1 MLNTTTSA
9 KSVIEGEPAVYE
21 TQEYV
26 DLNYQT
32 YLDYTDFVARGMSDK
47 VPEEQ
52 RLHWAL
58 LGLGAEMGEA
68 QEVVE
73 KALRKKGALDDEDLD
88 KLHDELG
95 DVLWY
100 LTAVAYIIDS
110 SLESVLLDNV
120 SKLQE
125 RARAKAEVKA

>member
-1 MLNTTTSA
+1 MA
-9 KSVIEGEPAVYE
+9 YE

-26 DLNYQT
+26 DLNYQA
-32 YLDYTDFVARGMSDK
+32 YLEYTNFVAEGMSKK
-47 VPEEQ
+47 VPAEQ

-88 KLHDELG
+88 KLNDELG

-110 SLESVLLDNV
+110 DLESVLMCNI